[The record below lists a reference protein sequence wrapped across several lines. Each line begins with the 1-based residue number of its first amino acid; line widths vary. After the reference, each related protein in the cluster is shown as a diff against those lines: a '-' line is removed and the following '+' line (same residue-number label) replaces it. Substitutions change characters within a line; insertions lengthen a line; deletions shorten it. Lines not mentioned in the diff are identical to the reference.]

1 MNVGGRGFGSCGF
14 VVAGRNASNSLAG
27 FLRRIL
33 ALERDSLSGDSS
45 DAAVAGS
52 VHPLWGSWSALPF
65 SS

>member
-27 FLRRIL
+27 FLRRIF
-33 ALERDSLSGDSS
+33 ALERGSLSRESS
-45 DAAVAGS
+45 DVAGS
-52 VHPLWGSWSALPF
+52 VHPLWGSWAALPF